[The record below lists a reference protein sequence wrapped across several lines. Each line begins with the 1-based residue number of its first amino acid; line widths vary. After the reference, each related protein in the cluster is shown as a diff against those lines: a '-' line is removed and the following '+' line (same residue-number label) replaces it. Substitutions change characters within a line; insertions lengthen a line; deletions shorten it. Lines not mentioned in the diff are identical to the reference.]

1 MSGIVRILLW
11 NVQWRTRRSYAG
23 QIRALLDGLAPDLIC
38 LTEGHEDF
46 LSNDGHE
53 IVSHPDFGY
62 PILEGRR
69 KVLLWSRSP
78 WTDVDQVGHP
88 TLPGGRYIAGWTE
101 TPLGPLQVFGVCIP
115 WDQAH
120 VSGGRRDRKRWQDH
134 LAFLTGLAEV
144 LPAAT
149 HDGRSVL
156 LGDFNQTIPRTRA
169 PKAVHEALMR
179 ALPEGMQVTTKGLIP
194 DVGLR
199 SIDHLVHTSDMVVAA
214 VQGIS
219 NRSPDGHRLSDHFGL
234 LVQLSRRA

>member
-1 MSGIVRILLW
+1 MRTSSPTTDMKSSHIRTLAIQSWRDDARCSSGVVR
-11 NVQWRTRRSYAG
+11 RG
-23 QIRALLDGLAPDLIC
+23 
-38 LTEGHEDF
+38 
-46 LSNDGHE
+46 
-53 IVSHPDFGY
+53 
-62 PILEGRR
+62 
-69 KVLLWSRSP
+69 
-78 WTDVDQVGHP
+78 P
-88 TLPGGRYIAGWTE
+88 TLIRSATLPCPVVGTLQGWTE